1 MINFKQMELSHQLF
15 DQIKVP
21 FPEIELVS
29 IVESPFQRD
38 SIWVNLIKPENDD
51 RRLELNEL
59 AADISTDIL
68 MDYGY
73 DIMISSATRAE
84 LEKKAA

>member
-1 MINFKQMELSHQLF
+1 MNSKQMELSQMLFNQLKA
-15 DQIKVP
+15 Q

-29 IVESPFQRD
+29 IVESPIYRD
-38 SIWVNLIKPENDD
+38 SIWVNIVKPENDD

-59 AADISTDIL
+59 AANISTDIL

-84 LEKKAA
+84 LDKKAA

>member
-1 MINFKQMELSHQLF
+1 MINLKQKELSHQLF
-15 DQIKVP
+15 NKLKAQ

-29 IVESPFQRD
+29 IVQSPFQRD
-38 SIWVNLIKPENDD
+38 SIWVNIIKPENDD

-73 DIMISSATRAE
+73 EIMISSATRAE
-84 LEKKAA
+84 LQKKAA

>member
-1 MINFKQMELSHQLF
+1 MELSHLLF
-15 DQIKVP
+15 DKLKAQ

-38 SIWVNLIKPENDD
+38 SIWVNIILPEDDD
-51 RRLELNEL
+51 RDIALTEL
-59 AADISTDIL
+59 AGEISTDIL

-84 LEKKAA
+84 AEKKAA

>member
-1 MINFKQMELSHQLF
+1 MELSLLLF
-15 DQIKVP
+15 DKLKAQ

-38 SIWVNLIKPENDD
+38 SIWVNIILPEDDD
-51 RRLELNEL
+51 RDIALTEL
-59 AADISTDIL
+59 AGEISTDIL

-84 LEKKAA
+84 AEKKAA

>member
-1 MINFKQMELSHQLF
+1 MMNSKQMELSQMLFNQLKA
-15 DQIKVP
+15 Q

-29 IVESPFQRD
+29 IVESPIYRD
-38 SIWVNLIKPENDD
+38 SIWVNIVKPENDD
-51 RRLELNEL
+51 IRLELNEL
-59 AADISTDIL
+59 AANISTDIL

-84 LEKKAA
+84 LDKKAA

>member
-1 MINFKQMELSHQLF
+1 MELSHRLF
-15 DQIKVP
+15 DNLKAL

-29 IVESPFQRD
+29 IVESPFQKD
-38 SIWVNLIKPENDD
+38 SIWVNIILPENDE
-51 RRLELNEL
+51 RNIALSEL
-59 AADISTDIL
+59 AGELSTDIM

-84 LEKKAA
+84 IEKKAA

>member
-1 MINFKQMELSHQLF
+1 MELSHLLF
-15 DQIKVP
+15 DKLKAL

-38 SIWVNLIKPENDD
+38 SIWVNIILPEDDD
-51 RRLELNEL
+51 RDIALCEL
-59 AADISTDIL
+59 AGEISTDIL

-84 LEKKAA
+84 AEKKAA